1 MKVGVFDS
9 GIGGLSVAKAI
20 ERAIEGVE
28 VVFRNDKANL
38 PYGNK
43 DPQKL
48 IELALPILT
57 QMEKEGCEII
67 VIACNTISTTI
78 MYDIRSKLQ
87 TKLITV
93 EPMIEKATELTKTK
107 TITVC
112 ATPNTLASQ
121 RYQTLLKEHAQHITV
136 IEPDCSDWAYLIE
149 ENTISEQLIRE
160 DIEPSLQKGSDVV
173 VLGCT
178 HYHWIEKEIKEIA
191 GNRATVLQ
199 PETYVVDELKTM
211 IERLG

>member
-20 ERAIEGVE
+20 ERSIEDVE

-43 DPQKL
+43 DPKKL
-48 IELALPILT
+48 IELALPILK
-57 QMEKEGCEII
+57 QMEQEGCQII
-67 VIACNTISTTI
+67 VIACNTISTTVI
-78 MYDIRSKLQ
+78 GEIRENLQ

-121 RYQTLLKEHAQHITV
+121 RYQTLLEEHAKHLTV

-149 ENTISEQLIRE
+149 ENTINEQLLRE
-160 DIEPSLQKGSDVV
+160 DIEPSLQKGSDVII
-173 VLGCT
+173 LGCT
-178 HYHWIEKEIKEIA
+178 HYHWIEEEIKEIV
-191 GNRATVLQ
+191 GTRATVLQ
-199 PETYVVDELKTM
+199 PEACVVSELKTM
-211 IERLG
+211 IAQLG